1 MPGVER
7 RGRYLVRIDVVT
19 GIHIHLEIRWLL
31 CVALPL
37 R

>member
-7 RGRYLVRIDVVT
+7 RGRYVVRIDVVT

-31 CVALPL
+31 FVVL
-37 R
+37 RLR